1 MAKTPDKT
9 KPIKPIKPTKL
20 VDLDWEDALDDDLDD
35 DLDEMEFPTGML
47 EADEPD
53 SEAST
58 GFKLSPPVR

>member
-1 MAKTPDKT
+1 VAKTPDKT
-9 KPIKPIKPTKL
+9 KPIKPTKL
-20 VDLDWEDALDDDLDD
+20 VDLDWEDALDD